1 MTEVVSDSK
10 TLSGNVCPESARTIG
25 SPSIALSGSLGI
37 FCALISEDRVPA
49 TLEDARWDELF
60 GFGMPGEVISYRGGK
75 ETRRYCRFGGDDG
88 HEPLIF
94 VRDFHGSHPD
104 YLEVAEEFRHYFN
117 LFEGKANGI
126 FVGGGRGWG
135 RR

>member
-1 MTEVVSDSK
+1 
-10 TLSGNVCPESARTIG
+10 
-25 SPSIALSGSLGI
+25 
-37 FCALISEDRVPA
+37 
-49 TLEDARWDELF
+49 
-60 GFGMPGEVISYRGGK
+60 MPGEVISYRGGK

-126 FVGGGRGWG
+126 LRAEWCWRSFLISYAIRNERPWNWI
-135 RR
+135 